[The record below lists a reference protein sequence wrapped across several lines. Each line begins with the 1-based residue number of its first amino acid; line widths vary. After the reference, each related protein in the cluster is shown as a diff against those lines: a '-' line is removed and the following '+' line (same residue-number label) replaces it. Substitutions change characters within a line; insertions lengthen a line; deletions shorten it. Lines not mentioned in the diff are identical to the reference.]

1 MQKIIKLVWLIIF
14 LAVTSSCNDT
24 AKKGSLDDKK
34 ADLLKLQQDR
44 AQLDDKITSLQK
56 DIAKLDTSADP
67 VQKPK
72 LVAIVP
78 VSMQE
83 FKHYLQ
89 LQGSVDDKNVSYITP
104 SGQPGQLK
112 DLLVKQGDF
121 VKKGQLVAKL
131 DDAVAVQ
138 NVIAMK
144 QQLGGVQSQLDLAK
158 SIYDRQK
165 NLWDQHIGTE
175 VQLLTD
181 KTNVEILENNLKTVQ
196 ASVNTAEASANL
208 TNVYSNVNGIVDEV
222 TTHVGET
229 FSGLPP
235 AGYIKVVDQSNVK
248 VTVIIPENYMD
259 KVSKG
264 STVEV
269 QVPDINKTFS
279 STITFLSET
288 IGTSTRG
295 LTAQIK
301 VPEGLVLRPN
311 QVAVV
316 NILDYST
323 PSTVV
328 INVNT
333 LQTDESGKFV
343 LVAVKEGDKLV
354 ARKRKVL
361 VGQLSGDQIEVKG
374 GLQPGEQLITE
385 GYQSLYDGQSVTT
398 TGV

>member
-1 MQKIIKLVWLIIF
+1 MQKITKLSWLIIF
-14 LAVTSSCNDT
+14 LAVTSSCNNT
-24 AKKGSLDDKK
+24 AKKGSLEDKK
-34 ADLLKLQQDR
+34 ADLQKLQQDR
-44 AQLDDKITSLQK
+44 AQLDDKITALQK
-56 DIAKLDTSADP
+56 DIAKLDKSADP

-72 LVAIVP
+72 LVALAP
-78 VSMQE
+78 VTSQE

-89 LQGSVDDKNVSYITP
+89 LQGAVDDKNVSYITP
-104 SGQPGQLK
+104 AGQPGQLK
-112 DLLVKQGDF
+112 ELLVKQGDM

-131 DDAVAVQ
+131 DNSVALQ
-138 NVIAMK
+138 SLNAMK

-158 SIYDRQK
+158 SIYERQK

-181 KTNVEILENNLKTVQ
+181 KTNVDNLENQLKTVQ
-196 ASVNTAEASANL
+196 ANVSTAEATANL
-208 TNVYSNVNGIVDEV
+208 TNVYSNVNGVIDEV

-235 AGYIKVVDQSNVK
+235 AGYIKVVDPSNVK
-248 VTVIIPENYMD
+248 VTVSIPENYMD

-264 STVEV
+264 SLVEV

-279 STITFLSET
+279 SSLSFLSQT

-301 VPEGLVLRPN
+301 VPEGMVLRPN

-323 PSTVV
+323 PSTIV

-333 LQTDESGKFV
+333 LQTDETGKFV

-354 ARKRKVL
+354 ARKRKVV
-361 VGQLSGDQIEVKG
+361 VGQLSGDQIEVKQ

-398 TGV
+398 TGA